1 MNEATAISL
10 ARQSPGV
17 QIPGMRRTAL
27 LLAAALVLSACE
39 TTNSDDWNGGERTP
53 FKQAEKSCESLLPDI
68 GKDADRR
75 EFFIGCMGA
84 LGWLPKPG
92 ASIAL

>member
-1 MNEATAISL
+1 
-10 ARQSPGV
+10 
-17 QIPGMRRTAL
+17 MRRTAL
-27 LLAAALVLSACE
+27 LLAAAFVLSACE
-39 TTNSDDWNGGERTP
+39 TTNSDDWSGGEGTP

-68 GKDADRR
+68 GKDEDRR

-84 LGWLPKPG
+84 LGWSPKPG